1 MSECMPRDELA
12 EAYYNGL
19 SCTQGLPAADRWI
32 NSIFLVMNLL
42 ILLKAFYLILKKVR
56 AGSRY
61 EFLKRIARCVRQ
73 EWWPWMKR
81 RRSWMPGLMAMKLF

>member
-1 MSECMPRDELA
+1 MSECMPWDGLA

-19 SCTQGLPAADRWI
+19 SCTQGLRWI
-32 NSIFLVMNLL
+32 NSIFLVINLL

-61 EFLKRIARCVRQ
+61 GFLKRIARCVVQ
-73 EWWPWMKR
+73 EW
-81 RRSWMPGLMAMKLF
+81 